1 MESKPVLVSLSSS
14 LYLLAQRIALSLTL
28 LQPSSLHASPRSAH
42 STQDRSDRL
51 TALRANQITQTV
63 RPSSGRTITLF
74 RSRIEGSVQ
83 RLYLLAKIPPHHWMS
98 QSIQSTM
105 SMFVKISSSCRWSR
119 MVLLS
124 TETVSSQWL
133 FEWPSCCITSVFYL
147 EASYLLLPKLGL
159 ISFRTFVQTLRNL
172 S

>member
-1 MESKPVLVSLSSS
+1 MESKLVLVSLSSS
-14 LYLLAQRIALSLTL
+14 LYLLAHTISLSLTL
-28 LQPSSLHASPRSAH
+28 LQPSSLHASPPSAH
-42 STQDRSDRL
+42 STQDRSGRL

-83 RLYLLAKIPPHHWMS
+83 RLYLLAKIPPHHWTS

-119 MVLLS
+119 TALLS
-124 TETVSSQWL
+124 TEAVSSQWL
-133 FEWPSCCITSVFYL
+133 FEWPTCCITSVLSL
-147 EASYLLLPKLGL
+147 EAAYLLLAQIG
-159 ISFRTFVQTLRNL
+159 FRTLVQTLRNL